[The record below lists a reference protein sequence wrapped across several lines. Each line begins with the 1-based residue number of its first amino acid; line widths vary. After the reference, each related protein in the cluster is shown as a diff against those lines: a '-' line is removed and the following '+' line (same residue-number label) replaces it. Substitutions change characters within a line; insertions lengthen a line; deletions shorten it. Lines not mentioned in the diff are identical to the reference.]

1 MIGPSSTEP
10 LRCTNSTGRSE
21 AIVDLV
27 ATGRTL
33 RENGLI
39 AIEDLFHSTAR
50 LVGHPLSVRLD
61 HGPLASIVDAIRAAT
76 PLGSSS

>member
-1 MIGPSSTEP
+1 M
-10 LRCTNSTGRSE
+10 LFRSE

-33 RENGLI
+33 RDNGLI

-50 LVGHPLSVRLD
+50 LVGHPLALRLD
-61 HGPLASIVDAIRAAT
+61 DGRLQTIVERIRAVART
-76 PLGSSS
+76 PVPA